1 MFLVCEPWLTQV
13 KERTERTTLGRFRI
27 AQKQFIRILGT
38 TVCPYPEA
46 EGRDGVLSPVQL

>member
-1 MFLVCEPWLTQV
+1 MLLVCEPWLTQV